1 MYLNHKTYY
10 TLNQA
15 LKEEF
20 GEKIIKLS
28 IDGGFTCPNR
38 DGTIAKRGCLF
49 CSEKGSGDFT
59 SCADS
64 ITEQMEQQ
72 ISLLSNKW
80 NNAKYIAYFQS
91 FTNTYADVKELKK
104 KYDEALAFPNVVGL
118 AIATRPD
125 CLSEEIL
132 DLLESYS
139 KQTFL
144 WIELG
149 LQTIHEKSA
158 VLLRRGY
165 PLSTFDDA
173 IKNLHERNIRTVVHM
188 ILNIPY
194 ETQQQMRE
202 TAIYLSKKTIWGL
215 KIHMLYISSDS
226 DLGRLYQQNPF
237 PVFSREK
244 YIDVVVDILC
254 RISPNIV
261 IHRLTGDGDKAT
273 LLAPYWIRDKRSI
286 LNGIDKK
293 MRSEKLM
300 QGLLEHQL
308 CP

>member
-1 MYLNHKTYY
+1 
-10 TLNQA
+10 
-15 LKEEF
+15 
-20 GEKIIKLS
+20 
-28 IDGGFTCPNR
+28 
-38 DGTIAKRGCLF
+38 
-49 CSEKGSGDFT
+49 
-59 SCADS
+59 
-64 ITEQMEQQ
+64 
-72 ISLLSNKW
+72 
-80 NNAKYIAYFQS
+80 
-91 FTNTYADVKELKK
+91 VKALKK

-125 CLSEEIL
+125 CLSEEVL

-215 KIHMLYISSDS
+215 KIHMLYVSSDS
-226 DLGRLYQQNPF
+226 DLGKLYQQNTF
-237 PVFSREK
+237 PVFSREE
-244 YIDVVVDILC
+244 YIDSVVDILC

-273 LLAPYWIRDKRSI
+273 LLAPHWIRDKRSV

-293 MRSEKLM
+293 MRSEKLL

>member
-91 FTNTYADVKELKK
+91 FTNTYADVKALKK

-125 CLSEEIL
+125 CLSEEVL

-188 ILNIPY
+188 ILNIPN

-202 TAIYLSKKTIWGL
+202 TAVYLSKKKIWGL

-226 DLGRLYQQNPF
+226 DLGKLYQQNTF
-237 PVFSREK
+237 PVFSREE
-244 YIDVVVDILC
+244 YIDSVVDILC

-273 LLAPYWIRDKRSI
+273 LLAPHWIRDKRSV

-293 MRSEKLM
+293 MRSEKLL

>member
-38 DGTIAKRGCLF
+38 DGTIANRGCLF
-49 CSEKGSGDFT
+49 CSEKGAGDFT

-64 ITEQMEQQ
+64 ITEQMKQQ
-72 ISLLSNKW
+72 ISLLSSKW
-80 NNAKYIAYFQS
+80 PNAKYIAYFQS
-91 FTNTYADVKELKK
+91 FTNTYADIDTLRK
-104 KYDEALAFPNVVGL
+104 KYDEALSFPNVVGL

-125 CLSEEIL
+125 CLSTAVLE
-132 DLLESYS
+132 LLEIYS
-139 KQTFL
+139 QKTFV

-158 VLLRRGY
+158 MLLRRGY
-165 PLSTFDDA
+165 SLSVFDNA
-173 IKNLHERNIRTVVHM
+173 ITKLHARKIRTVVHM
-188 ILNIPY
+188 ILNLPY
-194 ETQQQMRE
+194 ETRRQMRE
-202 TAIYLSKKTIWGL
+202 TAVYLSNKNIWGL

-226 DLGRLYQQNPF
+226 DLGTLYQQNPF
-237 PVFSREK
+237 PIFSRED
-244 YIDVVVDILC
+244 YIDTVVDILC
-254 RISPNIV
+254 HISPNVI
-261 IHRLTGDGDKAT
+261 IHRLTGDGDKST
-273 LLAPYWIRDKRSI
+273 LLAPHWIRDKRSV

-293 MRSEKLM
+293 MRAEKLL
-300 QGLLEHQL
+300 QGAFATPHD
-308 CP
+308 

>member
-125 CLSEEIL
+125 CLSEEVL
-132 DLLESYS
+132 NLLESYS